1 METVQG
7 AVERVL
13 FQAPD
18 SDYIVFRIRRE
29 DDESLLTVTGNGPK
43 PLVGDRI
50 EIMGRWTQH
59 KKYGRQMAASAWK
72 RLVPD
77 TADGIERFFGV
88 GSRQGH
94 RTVSGSPHRIGLW
107 QPDDGCHGK
116 GTEAPA
122 GNRRHRRKK
131 SWPSLLNRF
140 MKKSRSTTWPW
151 IWRLTACRGAMRR
164 GSCRNT
170 AKKPCMC

>member
-13 FQAPD
+13 FEAPD

-59 KKYGRQMAASAWK
+59 KKYGRQMARRRGSASFPI
-72 RLVPD
+72 RL
-77 TADGIERFFGV
+77 DGIELVFGV
-88 GSRQGH
+88 
-94 RTVSGSPHRIGLW
+94 
-107 QPDDGCHGK
+107 
-116 GTEAPA
+116 AP
-122 GNRRHRRKK
+122 
-131 SWPSLLNRF
+131 
-140 MKKSRSTTWPW
+140 
-151 IWRLTACRGAMRR
+151 
-164 GSCRNT
+164 
-170 AKKPCMC
+170 

>member
-1 METVQG
+1 MTDMETVQG

-13 FQAPD
+13 FEAPD

-77 TADGIERFFGV
+77 TADGIERFLASGAV
-88 GSRQGH
+88 KASDRLWPA
-94 RTVSGSPHRIGLW
+94 VSYRPS
-107 QPDDGCHGK
+107 
-116 GTEAPA
+116 AA
-122 GNRRHRRKK
+122 RR
-131 SWPSLLNRF
+131 WPSWKRNQN
-140 MKKSRSTTWPW
+140 
-151 IWRLTACRGAMRR
+151 ACW
-164 GSCRNT
+164 
-170 AKKPCMC
+170 K